1 MPFPSPRPPRALR
14 PLSSFRPTDPAP
26 VFARRLVQLY
36 VGLFLYGIGIALI
49 VRGELGVAPWDVL
62 TQGIAKQTGLGF
74 GLIVVITSGIVLL
87 LWIPIRQRPGFGT
100 IMNALLVG
108 PAADVGLWLIPAG
121 LDLWVR
127 IILLASGIAV
137 LAVATGLYIGA
148 HFGPGPRDGLM
159 TGLHKTTGWKIWI
172 VRTGIELIVLA
183 VGWLLGGNVGIGTV
197 AFALLIGPLCGYTI
211 PLFAIR
217 RADAAAPRMPAD
229 RIAARTKPIARIG
242 AAEAQLPAPSGAAG
256 GAPA

>member
-1 MPFPSPRPPRALR
+1 MELDCIMLRR
-14 PLSSFRPTDPAP
+14 PLDSRPVLT
-26 VFARRLVQLY
+26 RRFVQLF

-62 TQGIAKQTGLGF
+62 TQGIAKQTGLQF
-74 GLIVVITSGIVLL
+74 GLITVLMSGVVLL
-87 LWIPIRQRPGFGT
+87 LWIPIRQKPGFGT
-100 IMNALLVG
+100 VMNALLVG
-108 PAADVGLWLIPAG
+108 PAADVGLWLIPPG

-127 IILLASGIAV
+127 VLLLPAGILV
-137 LAVATGLYIGA
+137 LAIATGLYIGA

-159 TGLHKTTGWKIWI
+159 TGLHRVTGWRIWI
-172 VRTGIELIVLA
+172 VRTGIELVVLA
-183 VGWLLGGNVGIGTV
+183 AGWLLGGNVGIGTV

>member
-1 MPFPSPRPPRALR
+1 MELDCIMLRR
-14 PLSSFRPTDPAP
+14 PLDSRPVLT
-26 VFARRLVQLY
+26 RRLVQLF

-62 TQGIAKQTGLGF
+62 TQGIAKQTGLQF
-74 GLIVVITSGIVLL
+74 GLITVLMSGVVLL
-87 LWIPIRQRPGFGT
+87 LWIPIRQKPGFGT
-100 IMNALLVG
+100 VMNALLVG
-108 PAADVGLWLIPAG
+108 PAADVGLWLIPPG

-127 IILLASGIAV
+127 VLLLPAGILMLAI
-137 LAVATGLYIGA
+137 ATGLYIGA

-159 TGLHKTTGWKIWI
+159 TGLHRVTGWRIWI
-172 VRTGIELIVLA
+172 VRTGIELVVLA
-183 VGWLLGGNVGIGTV
+183 AGWLLGGNVGIGTV

-242 AAEAQLPAPSGAAG
+242 AAEEQLPAPSGAAG

>member
-1 MPFPSPRPPRALR
+1 MPRPSFLR
-14 PLSSFRPTDPAP
+14 TTDSPA
-26 VFARRLVQLY
+26 VFTRRLVQLFA
-36 VGLFLYGIGIALI
+36 GLFLYGSGIALI

-74 GLIVVITSGIVLL
+74 GLIIIISSGVVLL

-108 PAADVGLWLIPAG
+108 VAADVGLWLIPAG

-127 IILLASGIAV
+127 ITLLAGGIVVVA
-137 LAVATGLYIGA
+137 AATGLYVGA

-172 VRTGIELIVLA
+172 VRTGIELVVLA
-183 VGWLLGGNVGIGTV
+183 AGWLLGGNVGIGTV

-217 RADAAAPRMPAD
+217 RGRADAAAIVDADAEAPAPATATATEPALVPAAAAP
-229 RIAARTKPIARIG
+229 RIAEVR
-242 AAEAQLPAPSGAAG
+242 Q
-256 GAPA
+256 